1 VKLRMRPPISPAVM
15 WHDVE
20 CGTYTADLPLWHR
33 LARDAGGPVLDVG
46 AGTGR
51 VALDLARAGRRVTA
65 LDVDRELLAELA
77 RRAEAAGLELD
88 LVHADARDFAIPG
101 AAFALIAVPMQ
112 TIQLLPGAA
121 ARAGF
126 FAAARRVLAPGG
138 LVALALAETP
148 EAFEG
153 PGALPVADVGEARG
167 WRFVSQPLAIR
178 LGPETWTIE
187 RERHLIAPDGSR
199 TVEDDRIE
207 LAALTA
213 GELAAEG
220 VAAGLRAEA
229 AEHVAETDDHV
240 GSEVVI
246 LRG

>member
-1 VKLRMRPPISPAVM
+1 MVR
-15 WHDVE
+15 
-20 CGTYTADLPLWHR
+20 
-33 LARDAGGPVLDVG
+33 
-46 AGTGR
+46 
-51 VALDLARAGRRVTA
+51 
-65 LDVDRELLAELA
+65 
-77 RRAEAAGLELD
+77 
-88 LVHADARDFAIPG
+88 ADARDFTIPG
-101 AAFALIAVPMQ
+101 AAFGLIAVPMQ
-112 TIQLLPGAA
+112 TIQLLPDAA

-153 PGALPVADVGEARG
+153 PGALPVPDVGEADG

-187 RERHLIAPDGSR
+187 RERHLVAPDGSR
-199 TVEDDRIE
+199 TVQDDRIE
-207 LAALTA
+207 LAALT
-213 GELAAEG
+213 GDELAAEG
-220 VAAGLRAEA
+220 VAAGLRAEP
-229 AEHVAETDDHV
+229 AEHIAATDDHV